1 MNKFKEK
8 YMRKPMIVLISLAFL
23 VAACLPGQSPQDVQG
38 QVETAVAQ
46 TMQAQQQIEDSV
58 AQTVQAQNTLASPTA
73 TLVPTSTSTP
83 FLFPTLTPIV
93 ATVTPVPPSSG
104 GGGGGGVV
112 KPNYSC
118 DIIRQRPFDNSEII
132 HGGEFDIRWTI
143 LDNGTKTWD
152 PGVDVKY
159 FSGPSMSDVTRVEI
173 PYAMEP
179 GDQFEIVLDAVA
191 PEEKGFQVMTWAVDG
206 KYCYPYVAIIV
217 K

>member
-8 YMRKPMIVLISLAFL
+8 YMRKTMIVLISLAFL
-23 VAACLPGQSPQDVQG
+23 AAACLPGQSPQDVQG

-46 TMQAQQQIEDSV
+46 TMQAQQQIADSV
-58 AQTVQAQNTLASPTA
+58 AQTVQAQNALASPTP
-73 TLVPTSTSTP
+73 TLVASLTSTP
-83 FLFPTLTPIV
+83 ILFPTLTPIV
-93 ATVTPVPPSSG
+93 ATVTPIPVSSG
-104 GGGGGGVV
+104 GGGGGGVY
-112 KPNYSC
+112 KAEYSC

-132 HGGEFDIRWTI
+132 HGGDFDIRWTI
-143 LDNGTKTWD
+143 LNTGTKTWD

-159 FSGPSMSDVTRVEI
+159 YSGPSMSPVTRVEI
-173 PYAMEP
+173 SKAMKP
-179 GDQFEIVLDAVA
+179 GDQFDIVLDATA